1 LFHIL
6 LQLLARCSGVLE
18 AIADKRLCETPL
30 KVAFNVAVPTGL
42 LVLPT
47 ASADEQNRAQAVTRV
62 QIVGLHNNGGA
73 LRRVFIRR
81 RIPH

>member
-1 LFHIL
+1 VNSIPIPTHTAPSIVSHSPSTSRALF
-6 LQLLARCSGVLE
+6 RVLE
-18 AIADKRLCETPL
+18 VIADKRLCETPL

-62 QIVGLHNNGGA
+62 
-73 LRRVFIRR
+73 
-81 RIPH
+81 